1 MSQRLR
7 AAVMKMALQN
17 RLQLEQRLQRSREQP
32 SAAPQPLVDVTD
44 AVVMN
49 TVQLSRHCDVY
60 PSSCLTGSS
69 QYTGLSLS
77 GMKGCLNCTRN
88 VAVRKLHHCS
98 ITRLLWDL
106 IVEALQDWGLSRR
119 GRPTRN
125 LLPCLHP
132 VMKRLLRVSCC
143 YYLDACL
150 HCPLASYCD
159 ALQIKLLV
167 TM

>member
-49 TVQLSRHCDVY
+49 TVQLSRHCVVY

-69 QYTGLSLS
+69 QHTGLSLS

-106 IVEALQDWGLSRR
+106 IVESFAGLGTQQERKTDPQPSALPASSDEAPIEGELLLLS
-119 GRPTRN
+119 
-125 LLPCLHP
+125 
-132 VMKRLLRVSCC
+132 
-143 YYLDACL
+143 
-150 HCPLASYCD
+150 
-159 ALQIKLLV
+159 
-167 TM
+167 